1 MGSIIDKFCSMV
13 GVDMGNTYEDE
24 YYDDYR
30 EDEAFDEPA
39 PNEEYMPSRRNSV
52 RNASRV
58 NRFED
63 NPQMKLVIMSPEKYD
78 DSTDI
83 VNYLKERKP
92 VVINLEKVDGAT
104 SRRIVDFVSGA
115 VYALDA
121 SIQKVTN
128 RIFLIAPCNIGVMNE
143 IKNLGRDWN

>member
-1 MGSIIDKFCSMV
+1 MGNLIDKFCSMV
-13 GVDMGNTYEDE
+13 GVDMGNSYEDE

-30 EDEAFDEPA
+30 DEDMYDEPIA
-39 PNEEYMPSRRNSV
+39 NEEYMPSRRNSV
-52 RNASRV
+52 RNSSRV
-58 NRFED
+58 SKFED

-78 DSTDI
+78 DSTDV

-121 SIQKVTN
+121 NIQKVTN
-128 RIFLIAPCNIGVMNE
+128 RIFLIAPYNVGVMNE